1 MRGGTFECPLPPP
14 AGENPVLQAP
24 WVSAYAVAPPGAFCA
39 TWWRKVGTAGASGH
53 RYAVAH
59 STAARWRKVGTAGAS
74 GPRIRCGALC
84 RRLVAKS
91 GYCRRRGAAHTLW
104 RPLRHQV
111 AKSGYC
117 RRLGAP
123 HTLWR
128 PLRHQVAKSGYC
140 RRRGAKHTLWRPLR
154 RQVAKSAYCRRRG
167 AAHTLWRPL
176 PPPGGQKAEALRDWL
191 GGTQGGGAVQGLP
204 ELWAEAVGPG
214 RAGLSSGRAAEA
226 RCRNEGRSSSP
237 PLGPP
242 RGLSPSEGG
251 AAAEGRKAAAG
262 VLQSQVS
269 QEKEQPVCPS
279 CPVFISGLF
288 DSPPGSDDAKLTD
301 ISYPGDQQSV
311 TFGTKSQVGNVKAA
325 LRALQGGTSAV
336 IASGTHPKISGHV
349 ITDVVEGK
357 KVGTFFSEVK
367 PAGPPAEQQGE
378 RSRAGG
384 RTLAAL
390 QPEQVREQYVLT
402 L

>member
-1 MRGGTFECPLPPP
+1 MP
-14 AGENPVLQAP
+14 
-24 WVSAYAVAPPGAFCA
+24 S
-39 TWWRKVGTAGASGH
+39 
-53 RYAVAH
+53 
-59 STAARWRKVGTAGAS
+59 
-74 GPRIRCGALC
+74 
-84 RRLVAKS
+84 
-91 GYCRRRGAAHTLW
+91 
-104 RPLRHQV
+104 LR
-111 AKSGYC
+111 
-117 RRLGAP
+117 
-123 HTLWR
+123 TE
-128 PLRHQVAKSGYC
+128 
-140 RRRGAKHTLWRPLR
+140 T
-154 RQVAKSAYCRRRG
+154 
-167 AAHTLWRPL
+167 
-176 PPPGGQKAEALRDWL
+176 LRDWL
-191 GGTQGGGAVQGLP
+191 GTQGGSGVRASLNSGRKRSVIGSEDP
-204 ELWAEAVGPG
+204 RAEVPFRACRRNGRQLSG
-214 RAGLSSGRAAEA
+214 RAGLGSGRAAEA

-279 CPVFISGLF
+279 CPGLF

-311 TFGTKSQVGNVKAA
+311 TFGTKSQVGMGGMEAKVKAA
-325 LRALQGGTSAV
+325 LWALQGGTSAV

-390 QPEQVREQYVLT
+390 QPEQREEILLANEKDLEEAENKGNIMGPFMVL
-402 L
+402 LLS

>member
-1 MRGGTFECPLPPP
+1 MSPLRAPWDGSSWGQDAEGELDEKELLWKVEVGSDPRGPKS
-14 AGENPVLQAP
+14 AGED
-24 WVSAYAVAPPGAFCA
+24 
-39 TWWRKVGTAGASGH
+39 KK
-53 RYAVAH
+53 
-59 STAARWRKVGTAGAS
+59 AARGQPQGRLPTGK
-74 GPRIRCGALC
+74 
-84 RRLVAKS
+84 RR
-91 GYCRRRGAAHTLW
+91 
-104 RPLRHQV
+104 
-111 AKSGYC
+111 
-117 RRLGAP
+117 
-123 HTLWR
+123 
-128 PLRHQVAKSGYC
+128 
-140 RRRGAKHTLWRPLR
+140 
-154 RQVAKSAYCRRRG
+154 
-167 AAHTLWRPL
+167 
-176 PPPGGQKAEALRDWL
+176 RDWL
-191 GGTQGGGAVQGLP
+191 DSEGGSGVTASLNSGRKRSVIGS
-204 ELWAEAVGPG
+204 EERRAEVPCRACRHYG
-214 RAGLSSGRAAEA
+214 RKLSGRAAAA

-279 CPVFISGLF
+279 CPGLF

-311 TFGTKSQVGNVKAA
+311 TFGTKSQVKAA
-325 LRALQGGTSAV
+325 LWALQGGTSAV

-349 ITDVVEGK
+349 ITGVVEGK

-390 QPEQVREQYVLT
+390 QPEQRAEIDYRLADLLPDQREEILLANEKDLEEAENKDLGWLVLLLFFLPAPSLKFSDAT
-402 L
+402 SEDHL